1 MLKIYTSCCFSTFF
15 LSSYKCKRVGRPK
28 CHGGIIDVFGR
39 VAAWDFLPLEE
50 ERESGRAYCS
60 FLFFLQYMSYIAL
73 KQIRYAL
80 EHYRHASA
88 VIYKDWLRII
98 IISLQLLLSFIDPA
112 PDLIAKDP
120 RVPLAPIWKTN
131 TPSDWGLGLLCRA
144 ELVLS
149 DIFTETR
156 TEHWTWTFISSN

>member
-73 KQIRYAL
+73 KQVCVRTLQACLCCHIQGL
-80 EHYRHASA
+80 IMHHNNFASA
-88 VIYKDWLRII
+88 SSEFHRSSSWLNRKRQSHLPQSGKQTHRTTEVWVYCVEQSSVIWYIYRNEDWTLNLNVHI
-98 IISLQLLLSFIDPA
+98 
-112 PDLIAKDP
+112 K
-120 RVPLAPIWKTN
+120 
-131 TPSDWGLGLLCRA
+131 
-144 ELVLS
+144 
-149 DIFTETR
+149 
-156 TEHWTWTFISSN
+156 